1 MIEEETCETVQVP
14 ISPKILVS
22 RIDQNY
28 VILNLFVLKYWS
40 VQLIFVPG
48 LY

>member
-28 VILNLFVLKYWS
+28 VSFQILLCWNIGVYN
-40 VQLIFVPG
+40 
-48 LY
+48 